1 MGFFSNILEK
11 LGIGGKDATPTTT
24 FTPTASPA
32 AVPRTDAAQAGS
44 RRRCRREI
52 GAASGS

>member
-24 FTPTASPA
+24 FTPRQ
-32 AVPRTDAAQAGS
+32 VRLRFRLH
-44 RRRCRREI
+44 RRRPIR
-52 GAASGS
+52 